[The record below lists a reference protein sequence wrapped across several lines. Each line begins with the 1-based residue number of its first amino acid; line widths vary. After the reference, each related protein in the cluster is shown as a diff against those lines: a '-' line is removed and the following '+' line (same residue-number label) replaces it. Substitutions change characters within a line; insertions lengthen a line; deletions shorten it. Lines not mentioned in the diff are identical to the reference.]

1 MAYTRP
7 TGEQISFRSL
17 NTGTHLLDTYL
28 ENCELGG
35 RTLYDLLGDLFDTSG
50 NPDPN
55 IFAFRI
61 EPSTQKFQVRVGT
74 NASAPWN
81 DVPDGTFF
89 RPTGQYQIGF
99 AYQNHDLFTYNDSL
113 YIVNGGH
120 TSGTTPDPNYTML
133 AVAGV
138 NASVPTTKVQTA
150 GNYNSFIQLNSTA
163 SQYEIVPFA
172 DSNIFYGLSTNGN
185 SIELTTVGK
194 DTVLSDYALVQS
206 LYNYAN
212 GVTDP
217 LVTDGFWDLSYNRP
231 LAPPAPSVVF
241 NYIYGDVNQD
251 DNFSSL
257 PGWSRS
263 TPDMDDV
270 NELATI
276 LQTQPAHVYDKG
288 NTSYPTDYYWY
299 WLNVIKPHI
308 TSNLSTYENMQIPVG
323 TGTTPLFRE
332 VASSSSTSYDVDDY
346 DEYIFSNGNLNLSV
360 VNNQLVVNIL

>member
-7 TGEQISFRSL
+7 TGEQINFRSL

-35 RTLYDLLGDLFDTSG
+35 RTLYALLGDIFDSSG

-61 EPSTQKFQVRVGT
+61 EPATQKFQVRVGT
-74 NASAPWN
+74 NPSAPWN
-81 DVPDGTFF
+81 DVPDGTYF

-99 AYQNHDLFTYNDSL
+99 QYQNHDLFTYNDSL

-120 TSGTTPDPNYTML
+120 TSGTLPDPNYTML

-138 NASVPTTKVQTA
+138 NSSVPTTKVQTA
-150 GNYNSFIQLNSTA
+150 GNYNSYIKLNSTA
-163 SQYEIVPFA
+163 SAYEITPFA

-206 LYNYAN
+206 LHNYAN
-212 GVTDP
+212 SITDP
-217 LVTDGFWDLSYNRP
+217 LVTDGFWDLVYSAP
-231 LAPPAPSVVF
+231 LQTGTAQRDF
-241 NYIYGDVNQD
+241 IYGDINQD
-251 DNFSSL
+251 DMDSGAASFTHA
-257 PGWSRS
+257 
-263 TPDMDDV
+263 TPDTDDV
-270 NELATI
+270 NELANI
-276 LQTQPAHVYDKG
+276 LQTQPAHVYDG
-288 NTSYPTDYYWY
+288 TGTTHPQDYYWF
-299 WLNVIKPHI
+299 WLNTIKPHI
-308 TSNLSTYENMQIPVG
+308 TSNLSTYENMLIPDG

-332 VASSSSTSYDVDDY
+332 VASSTSASYDINDY
-346 DEYIFSNGNLNLSV
+346 DEWVMSNGNLDLAV
-360 VNNQLVVNIL
+360 VDNKLVVNIL